1 MKSSACPPWRVIR
14 ARYSVSADAENQHA
28 KRVFDLAQ
36 GKFCVTRLTLAREDD
51 VFFCP
56 GVDLAAVWAAEL
68 AALDFCG
75 GPQFFSDGLAARRQF
90 RSRRATDEQ
99 TFNNGSLCFR
109 CGGSGKKVH
118 R

>member
-1 MKSSACPPWRVIR
+1 MKSAACPLRQVIR

-36 GKFCVTRLTLAREDD
+36 GKFRVTRSILAREND

-68 AALDFCG
+68 AALNFCG
-75 GPQFFSDGLAARRQF
+75 GPQFFSDGLAARR
-90 RSRRATDEQ
+90 
-99 TFNNGSLCFR
+99 
-109 CGGSGKKVH
+109 
-118 R
+118 